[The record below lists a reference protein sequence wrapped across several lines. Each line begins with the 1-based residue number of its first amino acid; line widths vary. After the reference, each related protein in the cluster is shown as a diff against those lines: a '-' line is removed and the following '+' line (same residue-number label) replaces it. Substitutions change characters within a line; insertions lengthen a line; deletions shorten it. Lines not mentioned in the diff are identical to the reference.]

1 MPTRPNRRARTKRG
15 AGAIEDGIVEPQM
28 EEQRDRPA
36 KHWQGSGT
44 GMPSPWDCSVSAPA
58 PAEYEVELGPLPAQN
73 FDRRVM
79 FEFMGLQYEADVPEG
94 CGPGSY
100 FKVKVANPNAVVE
113 NSPDSKADGL
123 PNLSDCSTS
132 AAELDTFSEE
142 DPMWNMDWTAE
153 KCLTASGGSGSD
165 GDDSGLQRG
174 EEQSDYCVEQVPDY
188 VDFHNCTESTGLR
201 CSEQRP
207 EHVEVFELSD
217 MSTWF
222 TRLQQRREQALRSG
236 KTKLVRKIDR
246 EIDFQVERCRNQQP
260 TGSAAAFCNGQTDD
274 RQAELDDIWDE
285 DWSDLHVKAASS
297 PKSA

>member
-44 GMPSPWDCSVSAPA
+44 GMPSLWDCSVSAPA
-58 PAEYEVELGPLPAQN
+58 PAEYEVELGPLPAPVE
-73 FDRRVM
+73 RRVM
-79 FEFMGLQYEADVPEG
+79 FEFMGLQYEADVPED

-165 GDDSGLQRG
+165 GDDAGLQRG